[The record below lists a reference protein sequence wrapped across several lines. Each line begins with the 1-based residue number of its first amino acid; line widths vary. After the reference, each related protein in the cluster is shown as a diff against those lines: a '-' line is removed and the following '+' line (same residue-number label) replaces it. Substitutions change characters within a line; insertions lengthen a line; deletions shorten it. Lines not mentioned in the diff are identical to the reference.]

1 MLLVI
6 SVYIRIVND
15 RYWYVLE
22 WYLNRK
28 NMIVC
33 DRLIIEVRFLVLW
46 DNFNNVILLFL
57 I

>member
-1 MLLVI
+1 MLLLI